1 MTLSAERLRRFSLPA
16 LLALVVVLY
25 LPVLGTGLL
34 ADDHYHRFL
43 VERMP
48 VDFGK
53 TLNLFG
59 LVRSPDEVEILRKN
73 GILPWWTSDG
83 LRIDFFRPVPSLGHA
98 FDYAF
103 FGDHPWVAHLHSLL
117 VYLGLVA
124 AVSAL
129 YRRFTSFG
137 VALLATAIFAVDDAH
152 ALCVSWIANR
162 ADLIAALFLVLGLLR
177 WLSFREHERTRDG
190 ALAALFFA
198 LAVLSKESSV
208 VFPGLLLAHA
218 WAFRDGRAPRAA
230 LVVAFASVALYVA
243 WYAHAGHGPR
253 SAYYAGG
260 GGLGH
265 VAQLATTSIL
275 FHGVILATGI
285 PLHALAADP
294 VRQQPLIALALLL
307 ATLLF
312 VAAVARLLWHEAA
325 TRFFAGFTVVTL
337 LLLVTGFPDPRLLT
351 LPSIGF
357 SYLAARLVVELL
369 SRARRSI
376 RVAGVVLASVHLVLA
391 PALVQ
396 TCTSVLRELSASRNE
411 LEDGV
416 SAALDN
422 RAEGA
427 ETDVL
432 VLNLHHRE
440 ASAVATLPLVFTQGG
455 VDPTPL
461 LETDA
466 PYLARIDRAFAAQRV
481 HLHVLS
487 FLGDDIRFTVLG
499 PRSFAL
505 EPAKGSYLPSLF
517 ERLYLTQTRFVVGQ
531 VVVLPAYRA
540 TIEAVDPEGIPTRVR
555 FDLPRPLSQ
564 GYRIVRWDGARY
576 APVDVSPLEGAGP
589 ALRVARRR

>member
-1 MTLSAERLRRFSLPA
+1 MTAAAERLRRYALPA

-48 VDFGK
+48 ADFGK

-59 LVRSPDEVEILRKN
+59 LVRGPEEVEVLRKH

-98 FDYAF
+98 LDYAL

-162 ADLIAALFLVLGLLR
+162 ADLIGALFLVLGLLR
-177 WLSFREHERTRDG
+177 WLEFRARGRARDG
-190 ALAALFFA
+190 ALAALLFA

-208 VFPGLLLAHA
+208 VFPAVLLLHA
-218 WAFRDGRAPRAA
+218 VCFRAPRPPRVGI
-230 LVVAFASVALYVA
+230 VVAFVAVALYVA

-253 SAYYAGG
+253 SAYYAGAS
-260 GGLGH
+260 GLATLAG
-265 VAQLATTSIL
+265 LATTSIL
-275 FHGVILATGI
+275 FHAVILATGI

-294 VRQQPLIALALLL
+294 VRQQPLLALALLL
-307 ATLLF
+307 VTLLF
-312 VAAVARLLWHEAA
+312 VVAVVRLVWHEAA
-325 TRFFAGFTVVTL
+325 TRFFAGFTFVTL
-337 LLLVTGFPDPRLLT
+337 LLLITGFPDPRLLT

-369 SRARRSI
+369 SRVERPM
-376 RVAGVVLASVHLVLA
+376 RVAGVVLASAHLVLA

-416 SAALDN
+416 SAALDG
-422 RAEGA
+422 AGGA

-455 VDPTPL
+455 VDPTATL
-461 LETDA
+461 HGEA

-487 FLGDDIRFTVLG
+487 FLGDDVRFTLLG
-499 PRSFAL
+499 PRAFTL
-505 EPAKGSYLPSLF
+505 EPASGSYLPSLF
-517 ERLYLTQTRFVVGQ
+517 ERLYLTRTRFVVGE
-531 VVVLPAYRA
+531 VVALPAYRA
-540 TIEAVDPEGIPTRVR
+540 TIEAVDAEGLPTRVR

-576 APVDVSPLEGAGP
+576 APVDVGAP
-589 ALRVARRR
+589 SLRVARRR